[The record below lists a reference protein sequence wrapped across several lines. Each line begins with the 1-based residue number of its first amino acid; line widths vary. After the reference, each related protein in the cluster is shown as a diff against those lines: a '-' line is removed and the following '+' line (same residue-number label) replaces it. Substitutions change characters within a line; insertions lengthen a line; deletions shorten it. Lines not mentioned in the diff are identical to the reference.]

1 MSLEGSVSLG
11 LQPRGQL
18 KSGDGEVTPAQ
29 LDMLACLPFL
39 ASLCPC
45 PITVF
50 MVLAYFLSACALSR
64 SLPRSRLACV
74 LLQGTS
80 LFSELSE
87 LGLCQALGEERYSR
101 MLRV

>member
-11 LQPRGQL
+11 FQPRGQL
-18 KSGDGEVTPAQ
+18 KSGDEVTPVQ
-29 LDMLACLPFL
+29 LNMLACLPFL

-45 PITVF
+45 PTAVF
-50 MVLAYFLSACALSR
+50 MLLVCFLSACALSR

-80 LFSELSE
+80 LFPELSE
-87 LGLCQALGEERYSR
+87 LGLCQAFGEERYSR